1 MTTDGPPQ
9 GPDAVPPPLPQPG
22 TPQPPYGSEAAYPVP
37 PSHPVQA
44 AHPGQP
50 AYPGQQ
56 YGAQP
61 GYGAPGGF
69 VPGPA
74 PDNHLVWAILSTVLC
89 CLPLGIVSIVY
100 AAQVNDK
107 WLRGDAAGAME
118 SSRKAKQFA
127 MWGAIV
133 HVVLLAVVAVVYI
146 GFFAVLI
153 GTGVSTAP

>member
-22 TPQPPYGSEAAYPVP
+22 TPQAPYGSEPASPV
-37 PSHPVQA
+37 
-44 AHPGQP
+44 QP
-50 AYPGQQ
+50 AYPGQPA
-56 YGAQP
+56 YGDLP
-61 GYGAPGGF
+61 TYGAPGGF